1 MFGWLRHPRPFSARQ
16 KEILRLVH
24 SGWTLKSHR
33 YLDGQKIYRLHAL
46 NGEIIDLPNREV
58 EPLIKRGLFQSNQK
72 FPAATFLFTPHGKA
86 LAAQIATAGD
96 PGSGTGD

>member
-1 MFGWLRHPRPFSARQ
+1 MFGWLRCPRPLSAQQ

-46 NGEIIDLPNREV
+46 NGEVIDLRDSVV
-58 EPLIKRGLFQSNQK
+58 EPLIARGFFQSNQK
-72 FPAATFLFTPHGKA
+72 FPAATLLFTPQGRV
-86 LAAQIATAGD
+86 LAMQEARD
-96 PGSGTGD
+96 WGSGTGN